1 MIANS
6 PKCYNSVNYPVLRV
20 ENLRKYYG
28 DRLALEIP
36 HLEFEAGEIYALV
49 GPNGAGKTT
58 LLKLLDLLERP
69 TEGKLYFDGLEING
83 SSSDILN
90 VRRQMTLVMQNSILF
105 HTSVYRNV
113 VYGLSVRSY
122 DRKAKM
128 EAVSAALDMVGL
140 SGFEH
145 RKARQLS
152 AGESQRVALARA
164 LVLKPRVLFLDEPT
178 ANVDRRNIQ
187 VFEALIKKA
196 NAEQDMTIILTTH
209 DLLQAY
215 RLTDNI
221 ISLLDGRMIGSSPE
235 NIFYGQFEGREG
247 QSGSVTIHPSLRIS
261 VADYKPGSAGI
272 YIDPRDITVSS
283 DPVQCEHWNCLAGHI
298 TSITSE
304 SNIIRLTVNVG
315 VEIAAIVKNDHFQRI
330 PSDIFNRRVYVAF
343 KASDVRIF

>member
-6 PKCYNSVNYPVLRV
+6 SKCYSSVNYPVLRV

-69 TEGKLYFDGLEING
+69 TEGKLYFDGLETNG

-90 VRRQMTLVMQNSILF
+90 VRRQMTLVMQNPVLF
-105 HTSVYRNV
+105 HTSVYKNV

-128 EAVSAALDMVGL
+128 EAVSAALNMVGL
-140 SGFEH
+140 TGFEH
-145 RKARQLS
+145 RRARQLS

-196 NAEQDMTIILTTH
+196 NAEQGMTVIFTTH
-209 DLLQAY
+209 DLSQAY

-221 ISLLDGRMIGSSPE
+221 ISLLDGRMISSSPE

-247 QSGSVTIHPSLRIS
+247 RSGSVIIHSSLRVS
-261 VADYKPGSAGI
+261 VADYKPGSVGI
-272 YIDPRDITVSS
+272 YINPRDIIVSS
-283 DPVQCEHWNCLAGHI
+283 DPVQWEHWNCLAGRI

-304 SNIIRLTVNVG
+304 NDSIRLTVNVG
-315 VEIAAIVKNDHFQRI
+315 VELIAIISKDGFQEMN
-330 PSDIFNRRVYVAF
+330 SSIFDQRVYIAF
-343 KASDVRIF
+343 KASDVYAF

>member
-6 PKCYNSVNYPVLRV
+6 PKHHNSVNHAVLRV

-69 TEGKLYFDGLEING
+69 TEGKLYFDGSEING
-83 SSSDILN
+83 SSSNILD
-90 VRRQMTLVMQNSILF
+90 VRRQMTLVMQNPVLF
-105 HTSVYRNV
+105 HTSVYKNV
-113 VYGLSVRSY
+113 AYGLSVRSY
-122 DRKAKM
+122 HRKVRM
-128 EAVSAALDMVGL
+128 EAVLAALNTVGL

-178 ANVDRRNIQ
+178 ANVDRRNVQ
-187 VFEALIKKA
+187 VFEALIKRV
-196 NAEQDMTIILTTH
+196 NAEQGMTIIFTTH
-209 DLLQAY
+209 DLSQAY

-235 NIFYGQFEGREG
+235 NIFYGQFEGGEG
-247 QSGSVTIHPSLRIS
+247 GSGSVTIHPSLRIS
-261 VADYKPGSAGI
+261 VADYKPRSAGI
-272 YIDPRDITVSS
+272 YIDPRDIVVSS
-283 DPVQCEHWNCLAGHI
+283 DPVQGEHWNCLAGRI

-304 SNIIRLTVNVG
+304 NNIVRLTVNVG
-315 VEIAAIVKNDHFQRI
+315 VEIAAIVKDDDFQRI
-330 PSDIFNRRVYVAF
+330 PSDIFSRRVYATF